1 MRIRLTK
8 RVLLLLMT
16 IVLGLLITGG
26 FNYEAIIG
34 LNGSGYEMGTSYHIR
49 ELIAIVLLLISI
61 ELVVKIKTS

>member
-1 MRIRLTK
+1 
-8 RVLLLLMT
+8 MT